1 MSLVNTPTS
10 EDIHNIFFKLK
21 SYIEQNNFK
30 GWDPYDGLE
39 SKFFKK
45 LPFSNNSYF
54 RIGWTQFIK
63 RSPIN
68 IRKIV
73 KIDKGYNP
81 KSLALILS
89 AYCNIYDNKIV
100 AEEQLDLIKMNI
112 EYLTFKLIDMR
123 NINYSGSC
131 WGYNFDWNSSAFFLP
146 KFTPTVVCTSFVVD
160 SLIKSF
166 SILNNDAIIE
176 CVKTSR
182 NFILN
187 DLNRI
192 EKENGS
198 FVFSYSPLDERAVYN
213 ASLLGVKSLGLIY
226 QFTKEEH
233 LKDIAFKAVNAVCD
247 NQHKNGAFRHSD
259 QVGDNWR
266 DNFHTGFK
274 IECIA
279 TYQKCFKDYS
289 FQKNLNIGLDYW
301 LRNFFLS
308 DGKPKYYDNKIY
320 PLDLHTVGQM
330 IPTLY
335 HCDSIKKNEKMILKT
350 LGWSFKY
357 MLSNSGY
364 FYFQKQRLWKNKIE
378 YMRWPNAWMFYGIS
392 FYLKYLL
399 DDKKN

>member
-1 MSLVNTPTS
+1 M
-10 EDIHNIFFKLK
+10 
-21 SYIEQNNFK
+21 
-30 GWDPYDGLE
+30 
-39 SKFFKK
+39 
-45 LPFSNNSYF
+45 
-54 RIGWTQFIK
+54 
-63 RSPIN
+63 
-68 IRKIV
+68 
-73 KIDKGYNP
+73 
-81 KSLALILS
+81 
-89 AYCNIYDNKIV
+89 
-100 AEEQLDLIKMNI
+100 
-112 EYLTFKLIDMR
+112 
-123 NINYSGSC
+123 
-131 WGYNFDWNSSAFFLP
+131 
-146 KFTPTVVCTSFVVD
+146 
-160 SLIKSF
+160 
-166 SILNNDAIIE
+166 
-176 CVKTSR
+176 
-182 NFILN
+182 
-187 DLNRI
+187 
-192 EKENGS
+192 
-198 FVFSYSPLDERAVYN
+198 DERAVYN